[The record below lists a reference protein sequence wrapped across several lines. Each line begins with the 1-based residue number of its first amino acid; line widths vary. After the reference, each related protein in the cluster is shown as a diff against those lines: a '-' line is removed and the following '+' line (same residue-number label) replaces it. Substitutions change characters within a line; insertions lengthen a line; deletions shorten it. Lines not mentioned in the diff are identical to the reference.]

1 VFQSCLRLRESVA
14 ECLYSKNGRKVS
26 EVDIAGDFGSLLSAD
41 SLEPVRCL
49 EKRTPGLGLAVLTP
63 RRPAAMDSHIDRLG
77 TPGIILGK
85 PCEILRKPDLP
96 AALSRYEQKPYKTIV

>member
-41 SLEPVRCL
+41 SLNQFAVWKNGHLDWTWPCLPPV
-49 EKRTPGLGLAVLTP
+49 
-63 RRPAAMDSHIDRLG
+63 
-77 TPGIILGK
+77 
-85 PCEILRKPDLP
+85 DLP
-96 AALSRYEQKPYKTIV
+96 LWILTLIAWELLESSLVNHVKSCGNPTCRWLFLDTSKNRTRR